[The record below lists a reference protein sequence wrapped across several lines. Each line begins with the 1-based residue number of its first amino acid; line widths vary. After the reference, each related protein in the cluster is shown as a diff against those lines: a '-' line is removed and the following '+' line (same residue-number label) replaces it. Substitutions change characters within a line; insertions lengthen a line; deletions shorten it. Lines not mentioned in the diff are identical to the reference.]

1 MTEETPKEKAKEY
14 LLTLNYEEKDFQFQ
28 HLKNTM
34 KSIDIALQEQ
44 EKQLD
49 DKHNKYTV
57 LMLKRQAK
65 QILKKIKKGE
75 VKQNV

>member
-1 MTEETPKEKAKEY
+1 MTEKTKRILFMCNPKKCKE
-14 LLTLNYEEKDFQFQ
+14 LQQ
-28 HLKNTM
+28 
-34 KSIDIALQEQ
+34 ALQHQ